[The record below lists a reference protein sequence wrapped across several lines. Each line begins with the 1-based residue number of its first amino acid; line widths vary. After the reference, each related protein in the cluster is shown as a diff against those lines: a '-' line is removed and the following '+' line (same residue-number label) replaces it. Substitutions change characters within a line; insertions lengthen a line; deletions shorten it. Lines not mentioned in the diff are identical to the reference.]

1 MCICVT
7 NVDVDTQTQ
16 AHVIAVA
23 QQAKE
28 NNMTEQE
35 EVLDKFMK
43 DLAEIDSLLR
53 LIAKEICQ
61 LEIRQRLTEDRRKK
75 LVDMYVKYQLDKAAE
90 S

>member
-28 NNMTEQE
+28 SNMTEEE
-35 EVLDKFMK
+35 EVLNKFVK
-43 DLAEIDSLLR
+43 DIASIDAKLAEIVDV
-53 LIAKEICQ
+53 IEQ
-61 LEIRQRLTEDRRKK
+61 LELDKTHAIDRRKK

-90 S
+90 